1 MKWESRRLGKLVLNG
16 GSTAPRSSFDVSL
29 AGRFEVDKELES
41 PAVEGFEALPS
52 PCQTPRRMP

>member
-1 MKWESRRLGKLVLNG
+1 MKWESRRLGKLVLNE

-29 AGRFEVDKELES
+29 AGRLELDRELGSPVAES
-41 PAVEGFEALPS
+41 FEALPS